1 VKNYCAL
8 VANSTVTEIIVGDI
22 DWATENLQGDWHDL
36 GPEPLTVAIG
46 WIYDAATDTFS
57 APPTPEPDDDSVA

>member
-36 GPEPLTVAIG
+36 GLEPLTVAIG
-46 WIYDAATDTFS
+46 WIYDADTDTFI
-57 APPTPEPDDDSVA
+57 APPDPEVDDDSVA

>member
-1 VKNYCAL
+1 MKNYCAL
-8 VANSTVTEIIVGDI
+8 VANNTVTEIIVGDY

-46 WIYDAATDTFS
+46 WTYDPDTNTFS
-57 APPTPEPDDDSVA
+57 PPPVVEDAPL